1 MTIEEKSCL
10 KNITLIIKIVDF
22 KFRGYLERFLDGG
35 REKKKKNNTKKKIKI
50 RFSPCQSA

>member
-22 KFRGYLERFLDGG
+22 KFRGYLERFLEGG
-35 REKKKKNNTKKKIKI
+35 REKKKKNSTKKKIKI